1 MGPDYGVFSSVT
13 MNISGRLLL
22 NLTHSLRRSRTLD
35 ILPEIQF
42 EPCKPRS
49 EILQRQFQRL
59 SSLLSEAETHVPH
72 YREVFKSLGIH
83 ARDIRSL
90 KDFASLPILT
100 KDIIRERLNDL
111 VRDDIAKENLILV
124 YSGGSTGVPSKFY
137 RSRRELDASEAG
149 GFRMWLQ
156 SGWRPGD
163 MVAYFWGDRDLY
175 KMPGWEFEIRQR
187 LRRMY
192 QFDAFHSS
200 PEQMDQW
207 CEKFRQIRPR
217 ILFGYSSLISRFA
230 NHIERTG
237 RKIASVLGVFCS
249 AEKLYPSQQDIISRV
264 FGCPVYDVYGSS
276 EVNNIACTCSRGRM
290 HINVDHV
297 VLETDAASTLSGQP
311 PALIVTSL
319 WNAVM
324 PLIRYRNEDCGR
336 LLDAS
341 CDCGNNFPL
350 MELDVSRI
358 FDHFIMPDGR
368 FVHGMLFIRF
378 MDVAQGIANFQFHQ
392 TAPQSITL
400 WIVPAPGDNLARES
414 SIQKVVEQVKSL
426 DTQGRIEVEVRITDS
441 LPLSRNGKHR
451 FIRSDVC
458 ASDVLAG
465 RTAF

>member
-1 MGPDYGVFSSVT
+1 MGPDDGVFSSDS

-22 NLTHSLRRSRTLD
+22 NLTHSLRRSRTLE
-35 ILPEIQF
+35 ILSEIQF
-42 EPCKPRS
+42 EPGKPRS
-49 EILQRQFQRL
+49 EIVHRQFQRL
-59 SSLLSEAETHVPH
+59 SSLLREAETHVPY

-100 KDIIRERLNDL
+100 KDIVRERLNDL
-111 VRDDIAKENLILV
+111 VRDDITKENLILV
-124 YSGGSTGVPSKFY
+124 HSGGSTGVPSKFY
-137 RSRRELDASEAG
+137 RNRRELDAGEAG

-163 MVAYFWGDRDLY
+163 MVAYFWGDRELY
-175 KMPGWEFEIRQR
+175 TMAGWEFEIRQR

-237 RKIASVLGVFCS
+237 RKIPSALGVFCS
-249 AEKLYPSQQDIISRV
+249 AEKLYPSQQEIITRV
-264 FGCPVYDVYGSS
+264 FGCPVYDMYGSS
-276 EVNNIACTCSRGRM
+276 EINNIACTCLRGRM
-290 HINVDHV
+290 HINVDQV

-311 PALIVTSL
+311 PAIIVTSL

-324 PLIRYRNEDCGR
+324 PMIRYRNEDSGR
-336 LLDAS
+336 LLDGS

-368 FVHGMLFIRF
+368 FVHGMLFVRF

-392 TAPQSITL
+392 TTPQSITL
-400 WIVPAPGDNLARES
+400 WIVPAPGDDLARKS

-426 DTQGRIEVEVRITDS
+426 DPKGRIEVEVRITDS

-451 FIRSDVC
+451 FIRSDVS
-458 ASDVLAG
+458 AGDVLAG
-465 RTAF
+465 RPAF